1 MRSHFKTI
9 LTQLSLR
16 LNDQNGPIN
25 RSIRYQATL
34 NLLGLSIIKND
45 INQMYTD
52 KRQLSF
58 DVLHLFIRFCA
69 FTYSR

>member
-9 LTQLSLR
+9 FTQLSLR
-16 LNDQNGPIN
+16 LNDRNGPIN
-25 RSIRYQATL
+25 RSTRYQATL

-58 DVLHLFIRFCA
+58 DVLHIIRFSA